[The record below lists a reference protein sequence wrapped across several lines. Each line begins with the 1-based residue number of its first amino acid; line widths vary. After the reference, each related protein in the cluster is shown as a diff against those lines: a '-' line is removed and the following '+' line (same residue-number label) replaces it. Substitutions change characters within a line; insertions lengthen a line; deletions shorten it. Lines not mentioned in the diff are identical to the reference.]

1 MSTIQTNAIVDAS
14 GGNTTTVN
22 GITPLANTARFNRNL
37 IINGDFQI
45 NQRGNGSGVGNA
57 GYIGVDRWHG
67 YISTSSTIYFTQ
79 TAFAAGQSDVDKN
92 LRHYLRFDWLG
103 TGAATTKILNQRIE
117 GAEKGNGQNV
127 TLSFWGRTEQAD
139 DCTLKLI
146 QNFGSGG
153 SSQTETS
160 SGTID
165 LTTSWQYFT
174 HTFALPSTSGKTVG
188 TNHFLELQFIFG
200 PATLNSYF
208 DITGVQLEYGDTATD
223 FEHRSYGEE
232 LALCQRY
239 FQVSPRTG
247 GSLRWTL
254 TYYNTKAYAIHQVLP
269 MRALPT
275 VTDVSTGT
283 STAASFNLY
292 AIDGDNMNS
301 SSTSGNAP
309 TLSAQGLPEAPHIIA
324 VWDGIS
330 KPTGI
335 SNCPGSAS
343 YNGSQPGIHISAEL

>member
-1 MSTIQTNAIVDAS
+1 MPLSKIQ
-14 GGNTTTVN
+14 
-22 GITPLANTARFNRNL
+22 GIEGQVTPNLGRRNL

-45 NQRGNGSGVGNA
+45 NQRGNGNGVGDA
-57 GYIGVDRWHG
+57 GYIGVDRWRG
-67 YISTSSTIYFTQ
+67 YISTSSTISFTQ

-103 TGAATTKILNQRIE
+103 TGSATTKILNQRIE

-223 FEHRSYGEE
+223 FEHRSEGEE

-239 FQVSPRTG
+239 CYQHMEANG
-247 GSLRWTL
+247 
-254 TYYNTKAYAIHQVLP
+254 
-269 MRALPT
+269 
-275 VTDVSTGT
+275 GT
-283 STAASFNLY
+283 SGGNSTEDIVCTASCY
-292 AIDGDNMNS
+292 
-301 SSTSGNAP
+301 SGTTAYGIIQMPVTMRVAP
-309 TLSAQGLPEAPHIIA
+309 TLESHGGTNYWKFYNNSGVGLFNTFAMINATRTSVQIYNNQHIGITAGQSGNFQG
-324 VWDGIS
+324 GN
-330 KPTGI
+330 TGNYI
-335 SNCPGSAS
+335 RL
-343 YNGSQPGIHISAEL
+343 IAEL

>member
-1 MSTIQTNAIVDAS
+1 MPLSKIQ
-14 GGNTTTVN
+14 
-22 GITPLANTARFNRNL
+22 GIEGQVTPNLGRRNL
-37 IINGDFQI
+37 VINGDFQI
-45 NQRGNGSGVGNA
+45 NQRGNGNGVGDA
-57 GYIGVDRWHG
+57 GYIGVDRWRG
-67 YISTSSTIYFTQ
+67 YISTSSTISFTK

-103 TGAATTKILNQRIE
+103 TGSATTKILNQRIE

-139 DCTLKLI
+139 DCTLRLI

-153 SSQTETS
+153 SSQTNTD

-223 FEHRSYGEE
+223 FEHRSEGEE
-232 LALCQRY
+232 LQLCQRY
-239 FQVSPRTG
+239 YQRTQ
-247 GSLRWTL
+247 GSSSGYQNLC
-254 TYYNTKAYAIHQVLP
+254 VL
-269 MRALPT
+269 
-275 VTDVSTGT
+275 VNYSTGT
-283 STAASFNLY
+283 DQRGVIPFTTEMRVGPAVSKNGNLMILGPGGNFSNLNAGDGLTTHMAGIRVNTSSNMSTGQATLLRGNN
-292 AIDGDNMNS
+292 DG
-301 SSTSGNAP
+301 TA
-309 TLSAQGLPEAPHIIA
+309 HIQF
-324 VWDGIS
+324 D
-330 KPTGI
+330 
-335 SNCPGSAS
+335 
-343 YNGSQPGIHISAEL
+343 AEL

>member
-1 MSTIQTNAIVDAS
+1 MPLSKIQ
-14 GGNTTTVN
+14 
-22 GITPLANTARFNRNL
+22 GIEGQVTPNLGRRNL

-45 NQRGNGSGVGNA
+45 NQRGNGSGVGDA
-57 GYIGVDRWHG
+57 GYIGVDRWRG
-67 YISTSSTIYFTQ
+67 YISTSSTITFTQ
-79 TAFAAGQSDVDKN
+79 TAFSAGQSDVDKN

-103 TGAATTKILNQRIE
+103 TGSATTKILNQRIE

-139 DCTLKLI
+139 DCTLRLI

-153 SSQTETS
+153 SSQTNTD

-223 FEHRSYGEE
+223 FEHRSESEE

-239 FQVSPRTG
+239 YQKMGPF
-247 GSLRWTL
+247 
-254 TYYNTKAYAIHQVLP
+254 NTNDYPFGISGYVYGAVNSAIGAILNMP
-269 MRALPT
+269 MRIDSPT
-275 VTDVSTGT
+275 VSMPEGNMHIRHSGNSSTTNGISAINSVSGALSGSMRFDVSHSSATAGT
-283 STAASFNLY
+283 ICVMTNASTLY
-292 AIDGDNMNS
+292 
-301 SSTSGNAP
+301 
-309 TLSAQGLPEAPHIIA
+309 TLRF
-324 VWDGIS
+324 D
-330 KPTGI
+330 
-335 SNCPGSAS
+335 
-343 YNGSQPGIHISAEL
+343 AEL